1 MAYGM
6 LDDVA
11 IGTMFPNRRALF
23 DASVHRTFGEVLRDA
38 AVSVEQN
45 QSC

>member
-11 IGTMFPNRRALF
+11 IGTMFPIGVLCSMRAYIG
-23 DASVHRTFGEVLRDA
+23 TFGEVLRDA